1 MEYPHLTRPIH
12 GPLGPQGPKAW
23 NLGDFDKASAS
34 IKHSR
39 KRSAAA
45 KDWGSM
51 ASGIHGGNHGNIW
64 WGATNLAKHMDSN
77 SRHMEIFNKTQHDMI
92 WHDQKKHETCGW
104 NPVYHGL
111 FTRIHGIS
119 MGFSTFNQQLRGAK
133 EDRKTSEKM
142 PPPGLLKHQPPQIG
156 RWFFGGSVDRFS
168 QKMGDFSGRFS
179 RIVFFE
185 MLGKP
190 WKTQVFGCLVFEV
203 TKNQRYSKANRRGF
217 HMMATSKHF
226 WWFQRDSTSLTTAL
240 TSGIFWGS
248 FFGSPLRGLN
258 LH

>member
-77 SRHMEIFNKTQHDMI
+77 SRHIEIFNKTQHDMI
-92 WHDQKKHETCGW
+92 WHDQKKNTKNAVEILSIM
-104 NPVYHGL
+104 VYSPE
-111 FTRIHGIS
+111 S
-119 MGFSTFNQQLRGAK
+119 MGFLWVSLPSTNSSEGQ
-133 EDRKTSEKM
+133 RKTARPRRRCRRLGCWSTSRLKSDGDFSVDRWIGFHRRWEIFLEDFR
-142 PPPGLLKHQPPQIG
+142 GLFFLKCWENHGKPKFLDVWFLKLPKTNDIQRPIDVDFTWWQPPSIFGGFKGIQPALPL
-156 RWFFGGSVDRFS
+156 RWPPAFFGGHF
-168 QKMGDFSGRFS
+168 
-179 RIVFFE
+179 
-185 MLGKP
+185 LGH
-190 WKTQVFGCLVFEV
+190 
-203 TKNQRYSKANRRGF
+203 R
-217 HMMATSKHF
+217 
-226 WWFQRDSTSLTTAL
+226 
-240 TSGIFWGS
+240 
-248 FFGSPLRGLN
+248 
-258 LH
+258 

>member
-1 MEYPHLTRPIH
+1 MTWPKKTRNMRLKSCLSWFIH
-12 GPLGPQGPKAW
+12 QNPW
-23 NLGDFDKASAS
+23 DF
-34 IKHSR
+34 
-39 KRSAAA
+39 
-45 KDWGSM
+45 
-51 ASGIHGGNHGNIW
+51 
-64 WGATNLAKHMDSN
+64 
-77 SRHMEIFNKTQHDMI
+77 
-92 WHDQKKHETCGW
+92 
-104 NPVYHGL
+104 Y
-111 FTRIHGIS
+111 
-119 MGFSTFNQQLRGAK
+119 GFLYLQPTAPRGK
-133 EDRKTSEKM
+133 DRKTSEKM

-217 HMMATSKHF
+217 HMMATPKHF